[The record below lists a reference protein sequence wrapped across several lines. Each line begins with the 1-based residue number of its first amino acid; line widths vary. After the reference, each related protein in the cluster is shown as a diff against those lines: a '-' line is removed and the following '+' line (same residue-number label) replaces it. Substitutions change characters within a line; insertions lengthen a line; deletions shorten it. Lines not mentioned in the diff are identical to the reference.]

1 MRVHA
6 GVTWQRDEQVDAH
19 GDQRRDVVL
28 DTLLGSGAQVRSGGA
43 ERPGGTVIGGVGL
56 PWLRDLDFGTNWLA
70 RAAELDWPDDVLLED
85 FSYSGHRVM
94 HRMQELVPVKVVLL
108 GCMPREVDEPGTIR
122 QYRMNDMPMPDD
134 EEVHDRL
141 AESVGGIIDLDHT
154 LAICRYWNALPDDTT
169 VIEVEPARRDFG
181 WEFSEPVEAAVLDV
195 LDRVRIEI
203 GLAP

>member
-6 GVTWQRDEQVDAH
+6 GVTESRSSDRDI
-19 GDQRRDVVL
+19 VL
-28 DTLLGSGAQVRSGGA
+28 DALLGPGAQIRSGGV
-43 ERPGGTVIGGVGL
+43 ERPGGTVIGGIGL

-70 RAAELDWPDDVLLED
+70 RASELDWPEDVLLED

-94 HRMQELVPVKVVLL
+94 HRMQELAPVKVVLL
-108 GCMPREVDEPGTIR
+108 GCMPRDVDAPGTIR
-122 QYRMNDMPMPDD
+122 QYRLNETTMPDD

-141 AESVGGIIDLDHT
+141 AESVGGVIDLDHT

-181 WEFSEPVEAAVLDV
+181 WEFSDPVEAAVADV
-195 LDRVRIEI
+195 LDRIRREI
-203 GLAP
+203 GI